1 MSHACAALE
10 VAPVVPRCATV
21 TSSKK
26 LVCLWKEGDWLVLS
40 SHDDNLYAAHGCW
53 LPQCRWRRWQ
63 GQLVDGVLLV
73 SLWKVFPGE
82 GSRMRMDTLALVDEG
97 LLMFALEI
105 ETSRGRL
112 CFLV

>member
-53 LPQCRWRRWQ
+53 LPQCRWRRWR

-73 SLWKVFPGE
+73 SLWKVFPGGRFQDE
-82 GSRMRMDTLALVDEG
+82 DEHSRSCWTRACSC
-97 LLMFALEI
+97 LL
-105 ETSRGRL
+105 
-112 CFLV
+112 